1 MALVNYMIYV
11 KTDNEALIFRLD
23 KDEGE
28 ATPIGVETAPGRVA
42 EYARSL
48 EAWANNRPIPLD
60 GMAADFFSGMR
71 EVCPTGATV
80 AVDETEASNLP

>member
-11 KTDNEALIFRLD
+11 KADNEALIFRLD

-28 ATPIGVETAPGRVA
+28 ATPIRVETAPDRIA

-48 EAWANNRPIPLD
+48 EAWANNRPIPLE
-60 GMAADFFSGMR
+60 GTAAQFFAGMR
-71 EVCPTGATV
+71 EVCPTGATI
-80 AVDETEASNLP
+80 AVDETEASHLH

>member
-11 KTDNEALIFRLD
+11 KADNEALIFRLD

-28 ATPIGVETAPGRVA
+28 ATPVGVETAPGRIV

-48 EAWANNRPIPLD
+48 EA
-60 GMAADFFSGMR
+60 
-71 EVCPTGATV
+71 CQ
-80 AVDETEASNLP
+80 